1 MQVNSQICT
10 LLELSSKVEYTLLA
24 LLELASHRD
33 QPYPLTSAAI
43 NEKHD
48 IPERYLEQILATLR
62 RGGIVRSLRGSK
74 GGFVLAREPHE
85 ITLLDIVTLMDG
97 ERRQRNIDAAPTVER
112 EIIYKI
118 WYENNAR
125 SQELLGSITLKD
137 LLQQRDALQ
146 QSNPMYYI

>member
-10 LLELSSKVEYTLLA
+10 LLELSSKIEYTLLA

-33 QPYPLTSAAI
+33 KPYPLTSAAI
-43 NEKHD
+43 NEKHA

-74 GGFVLAREPHE
+74 GGFVLACEPHE
-85 ITLLDIVTLMDG
+85 ITLLDIITLMDG
-97 ERRQRNIDAAPTVER
+97 ERKQRNIAAPTIER

-118 WYENNAR
+118 WHENNVR
-125 SQELLGSITLKD
+125 SQGFLGSITLKD